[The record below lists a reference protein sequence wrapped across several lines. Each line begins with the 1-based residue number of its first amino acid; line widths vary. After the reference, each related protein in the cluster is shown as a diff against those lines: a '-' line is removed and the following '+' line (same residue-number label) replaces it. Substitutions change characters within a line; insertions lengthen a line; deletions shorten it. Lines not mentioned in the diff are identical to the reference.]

1 MGSPAHLPVV
11 VAFVVAGIKVVIVEC
26 CIIIVGLGVVVDAE
40 NFLELCA
47 LFSGCLSCKLLSVLL
62 GKH

>member
-11 VAFVVAGIKVVIVEC
+11 VAFVVAGIKVVIAEC
-26 CIIIVGLGVVVDAE
+26 CIIVGLGVVVDAE
-40 NFLELCA
+40 YFLELCA